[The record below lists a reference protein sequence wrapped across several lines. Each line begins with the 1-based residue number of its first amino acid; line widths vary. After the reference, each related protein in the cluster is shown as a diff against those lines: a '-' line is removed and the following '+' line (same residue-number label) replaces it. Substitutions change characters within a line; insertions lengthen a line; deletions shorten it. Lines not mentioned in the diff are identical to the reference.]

1 MKREINGVV
10 CVREGD
16 NIENATNMVSEWTT
30 SSKTVVHSIVVMAD
44 CTDSYFHL
52 L

>member
-1 MKREINGVV
+1 MKRELNGVV

-30 SSKTVVHSIVVMAD
+30 SSKTVVHSIVVMTD